1 MKKAVFHPEAKA
13 ELISAARWYESE
25 LPGLGTQFREEIRA
39 AISRIQR
46 TPEAFGIV
54 GDGIRCHI
62 LHRFPYGVL
71 YQVHLDQI
79 LIVAVMHLHRDPHYW
94 EHRV

>member
-1 MKKAVFHPEAKA
+1 MKRAVFHPEARA
-13 ELISAARWYESE
+13 EVVSAARWYETE
-25 LPGLGTQFREEIRA
+25 LSGLGSQFRDEIRA

-46 TPEAFGIV
+46 APEAFGIL
-54 GDGIRCHI
+54 DDDIRCHI

-71 YQVHLDQI
+71 YQVRVDQI
-79 LIVAVMHLHRDPHYW
+79 LIVAIMHLHRDPHYW